1 MRSSPFFRPGGAVGD
16 RKGRPYA
23 KACASHAV
31 PSRKNPTTF
40 PGIMLSEMP
49 IGEEIILPLGPWACI
64 MKMINYLEYIKNT
77 TSFRASAHTGVG
89 IP

>member
-23 KACASHAV
+23 KTCASHAV

-40 PGIMLSEMP
+40 AGIMLSEMP
-49 IGEEIILPLGPWACI
+49 SLQEIILPLVQWMCI
-64 MKMINYLEYIKNT
+64 MKMTDYM
-77 TSFRASAHTGVG
+77 V
-89 IP
+89 